1 MKRIHVLVEGQTEET
16 FVRNLLQ
23 PYFWLLETDLNPV
36 IVVTKRTRSGQTF
49 KGGMT
54 AYKKVRNDIQ
64 RLLDD
69 TSAVLVT
76 TMLDYYGLP
85 NDFPGYDSLPDGTG
99 YQRTKYLTEK
109 FKEEINN
116 QRFAPFLML
125 HEFEALLFVSPETI
139 ASAFPSLQIIDEFT
153 KIRSGFSS
161 PEEINDGAETH
172 PSARIQKLI
181 QSYQKPLH
189 GSLITQRIGL
199 ELLRAEC
206 SHFNSWL
213 NQLEIIASGK

>member
-23 PYFWLLETDLNPV
+23 PHFWSLETDLNPV

-49 KGGMT
+49 KGGIT
-54 AYKKVRNDIQ
+54 AYTKVRNDIQ
-64 RLLDD
+64 RLLID

-85 NDFPGYDSLPDGTG
+85 NDFPGYNSLPDGTG
-99 YQRTKYLTEK
+99 YQRTQYLMEK

-116 QRFAPFLML
+116 QRFVPFLML
-125 HEFEALLFVSPETI
+125 HEFEALLFVSPATI
-139 ASAFPSLQIIDEFT
+139 ATAFPALQILDEFT
-153 KIRSGFSS
+153 KIRASFSS

-172 PSARIQKLI
+172 PSARVQKLI
-181 QSYQKPLH
+181 QGYQKPLH
-189 GSLITQRIGL
+189 GSLITKRIGL

-213 NQLEIIASGK
+213 NQLEAIASEK